1 MTNPAVGSPG
11 TQTEQETE
19 DRMRAVAAEL
29 TAAGLDAHLHDTRGV
44 LDITATVHQPA
55 ALDKD
60 MHVIVDEDLY
70 VEIRYWN
77 SPGATPAQVTAT
89 ISRAL
94 AAIRRS

>member
-1 MTNPAVGSPG
+1 VTNPAAGSPG

-19 DRMRAVAAEL
+19 ERMRAITSEL

-55 ALDKD
+55 AKD

-70 VEIRYWN
+70 VEVRYWN
-77 SPGATPAQVTAT
+77 PPSATPAQVTAT

-94 AAIRRS
+94 AAITRP